1 MRRGKQRLS
10 DLKKLL
16 LQQSFEF
23 LLPREVV
30 TKRLNK
36 IVLDGGIVPGSRLMI
51 TFHSQGVLG
60 VRKVT
65 PQSVILGDELVP
77 L

>member
-30 TKRLNK
+30 TKRLNE
-36 IVLDGGIVPGSRLMI
+36 IVFDRDIVPCSRLMI

-60 VRKVT
+60 IRKVT

>member
-10 DLKKLL
+10 DLEKLL
-16 LQQSFEF
+16 LQQFSE
-23 LLPREVV
+23 LSLRREVV
-30 TKRLNK
+30 TKRLNE
-36 IVLDGGIVPGSRLMI
+36 IVFDRDIVPGSRLMI
-51 TFHSQGVLG
+51 AFHSQGVLG
-60 VRKVT
+60 IRKVT

>member
-1 MRRGKQRLS
+1 MRYGEQRLS
-10 DLKKLL
+10 DLEKLL
-16 LQQSFEF
+16 LQQFSE
-23 LLPREVV
+23 LSLRREVV
-30 TKRLNK
+30 TKRLNE
-36 IVLDGGIVPGSRLMI
+36 VVFDRDIVPGSRLMI
-51 TFHSQGVLG
+51 TFYSHSVLG

>member
-1 MRRGKQRLS
+1 MRCGEQRLS
-10 DLKKLL
+10 DLEKLL
-16 LQQSFEF
+16 LQQFSE
-23 LLPREVV
+23 LSLRREVV
-30 TKRLNK
+30 TKRLNEV
-36 IVLDGGIVPGSRLMI
+36 IFDRDIVPGSRLMI

-65 PQSVILGDELVP
+65 PQSVILGDKIMP

>member
-1 MRRGKQRLS
+1 MRCGEQRLS
-10 DLKKLL
+10 DLEKLL
-16 LQQSFEF
+16 LQQFSE
-23 LLPREVV
+23 LSLRREVV
-30 TKRLNK
+30 TKRLNEV
-36 IVLDGGIVPGSRLMI
+36 IFDRDIVPGSRLMI

>member
-10 DLKKLL
+10 DLEKLL
-16 LQQSFEF
+16 LQQSSEF

-30 TKRLNK
+30 TKRLNE
-36 IVLDGGIVPGSRLMI
+36 IVFDRDIVPGSRLMI

-60 VRKVT
+60 IRKVT

>member
-1 MRRGKQRLS
+1 MRCGEQRLS
-10 DLKKLL
+10 DLEKLL
-16 LQQSFEF
+16 LQQFSE
-23 LLPREVV
+23 LSLRREVV
-30 TKRLNK
+30 TKRLNE
-36 IVLDGGIVPGSRLMI
+36 VVFDRDIVPGSRLMI
-51 TFHSQGVLG
+51 TFHSHSVLG